1 MCILYTFSLDICF
14 YFVYNISI
22 ESEVKQMPI
31 TPKQM
36 VKLLKKNGFYKVSQR
51 GSHIK
56 MRDDKGHQTTV
67 PMHNKDLDKGTEDA
81 ILKQAGLK

>member
-1 MCILYTFSLDICF
+1 
-14 YFVYNISI
+14 
-22 ESEVKQMPI
+22 
-31 TPKQM
+31 M

>member
-1 MCILYTFSLDICF
+1 MRILYTFILDICLC
-14 YFVYNISI
+14 FVYNISI
-22 ESEVKQMPI
+22 ESEVKQMPM

-67 PMHNKDLDKGTEDA
+67 PMHNKDLDKGTEEA

>member
-1 MCILYTFSLDICF
+1 MCILCAF
-14 YFVYNISI
+14 YVDKISANTYNISM
-22 ESEVKQMPI
+22 EREVSEMPM

-36 VKLLKKNGFYKVSQR
+36 IKLLKKNGFYKVTQR

>member
-1 MCILYTFSLDICF
+1 
-14 YFVYNISI
+14 
-22 ESEVKQMPI
+22 MPM

-36 VKLLKKNGFYKVSQR
+36 VKFLKKNGFEKLRQN
-51 GSHIK
+51 GSHLF
-56 MRDDKGHQTTV
+56 MRNPITKRTTTV

>member
-1 MCILYTFSLDICF
+1 
-14 YFVYNISI
+14 
-22 ESEVKQMPI
+22 MPM

-36 VKLLKKNGFYKVSQR
+36 VKHLKKNGFYEISQC
-51 GSHIK
+51 GSHLK

-67 PMHNKDLDKGTEDA
+67 PMHNKDLSKGTEDA

>member
-1 MCILYTFSLDICF
+1 MCILYAFILDICLC
-14 YFVYNISI
+14 FVYNIST
-22 ESEVKQMPI
+22 ESEVKQMPM

-67 PMHNKDLDKGTEDA
+67 PMHNKDIDKGTEDA

>member
-31 TPKQM
+31 APKQM

-56 MRDDKGHQTTV
+56 MRDEKGHQTTV

>member
-1 MCILYTFSLDICF
+1 
-14 YFVYNISI
+14 
-22 ESEVKQMPI
+22 MPI

-36 VKLLKKNGFYKVSQR
+36 VKLLKKNGFYKVSQC